1 MAAEII
7 TTPNLLPLTHDAG
20 VLQSKQQKPVPPNSV
35 SEVKQSKAASVDG
48 KELQP
53 PRDPKMEQV
62 SREEFAN
69 AVNRLNEFV
78 QTIERN
84 LQFSVDEETGYT
96 VITVIDSETEEI
108 VRQIPPKEVLEMAS
122 NLMDTLVK
130 VEGLLLKEQ
139 A

>member
-1 MAAEII
+1 
-7 TTPNLLPLTHDAG
+7 
-20 VLQSKQQKPVPPNSV
+20 
-35 SEVKQSKAASVDG
+35 
-48 KELQP
+48 
-53 PRDPKMEQV
+53 MEQV
-62 SREEFAN
+62 SQQEFAN

-96 VITVIDSETEEI
+96 VITVIDSKTEEI
-108 VRQIPPKEVLEMAS
+108 IRQIPPKEVLEMAS
-122 NLMDTLVK
+122 NLMDTLAK

>member
-1 MAAEII
+1 MAAETI
-7 TTPNLLPLTHDAG
+7 TTPNLLPLVHDAG
-20 VLQSKQQKPVPPNSV
+20 VSQSKPKNPVSLNSV
-35 SEVKQSKAASVDG
+35 SEVDQSMASPVDG
-48 KELQP
+48 KELTP
-53 PRDPKMEQV
+53 PQEREMEQV
-62 SREEFAN
+62 SQEEFAN

-96 VITVIDSETEEI
+96 VITVVDSETEEI
-108 VRQIPPKEVLEMAS
+108 IRQIPPQEVLEMAG
-122 NLMDTLVK
+122 NLMDTLAK